1 MNKELPKPSYK
12 FLIALILLLMCKY
25 SLNQVKCL
33 TQPIK
38 TINDGSLYLD
48 SKSVLPYTPHYQVL
62 GSLIGIDR
70 EIKRVNLTPYAELNR
85 IIWFESS
92 NDPTAKNP
100 NSSAEGY
107 CQIIKSTREA
117 IEKEIG
123 EIDWENPE
131 EQLRA
136 CIWLY
141 ENGIPENEWKET
153 EYLWKQ

>member
-1 MNKELPKPSYK
+1 MKPKPTISSILK
-12 FLIALILLLMCKY
+12 VFILITIIISFSAHKPLK
-25 SLNQVKCL
+25 
-33 TQPIK
+33 QPIRPLLQQS
-38 TINDGSLYLD
+38 DMYFS
-48 SKSVLPYTPHYQVL
+48 SKNCLPYTPHYQVL
-62 GSLIGIDR
+62 GSLVGIDR
-70 EIKRVNLTPYAELNR
+70 IIKRANLTPYTELNR
-85 IIWFESS
+85 IIWYESS

-100 NSSAEGY
+100 KSSAEGY

-123 EIDWENPE
+123 KIDWKNPD

>member
-1 MNKELPKPSYK
+1 MKPKPTISSILTG
-12 FLIALILLLMCKY
+12 FLLITIVCMFSAHKDLK
-25 SLNQVKCL
+25 
-33 TQPIK
+33 QPI
-38 TINDGSLYLD
+38 SYPLQQSRLYLD
-48 SKSVLPYTPHYQVL
+48 SKSVPPYTIEAQVL
-62 GSLIGIDR
+62 GSLVGIDR
-70 EIKRVNLTPYAELNR
+70 IIKRANLTPYTELNR

-92 NDPTAKNP
+92 NDPTAKNS

-123 EIDWENPE
+123 KIDWENPD
-131 EQLRA
+131 EQLKA

-153 EYLWKQ
+153 EHLWKQ